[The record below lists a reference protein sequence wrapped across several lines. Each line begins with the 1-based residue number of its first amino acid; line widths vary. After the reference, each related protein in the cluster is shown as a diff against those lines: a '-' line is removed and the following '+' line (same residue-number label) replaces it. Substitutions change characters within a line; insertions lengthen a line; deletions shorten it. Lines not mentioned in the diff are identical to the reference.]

1 MQLQIIQSIFYRLV
15 ALPSIIFIVWIT
27 SPVWISM
34 AGFCIIREM
43 FCNIFK
49 TQESD
54 LEKVTFTKIFPKASN
69 NEIKRYKGLFSG
81 VEELDPVL
89 IIVPN
94 GRWLTQHGQAAYD
107 NVMNSFATVNLPANR
122 RDKNS
127 MCVFH
132 FKDSEEHYNAHDAIR
147 TLH

>member
-1 MQLQIIQSIFYRLV
+1 
-15 ALPSIIFIVWIT
+15 
-27 SPVWISM
+27 
-34 AGFCIIREM
+34 M

-54 LEKVTFTKIFPKASN
+54 LEKVTSN
-69 NEIKRYKGLFSG
+69 NEIKRYKGLFSD

-122 RDKNS
+122 RDKIS
-127 MCVFH
+127 IGITQDQV
-132 FKDSEEHYNAHDAIR
+132 
-147 TLH
+147 